1 MNKWANLYNLKVTFS
16 NCHKWDLDILAID
29 SNAVC
34 MWIKSEND
42 TESIYIINIK
52 IELIQKQYR
61 KVKNRFLAQSVK
73 DNKS

>member
-1 MNKWANLYNLKVTFS
+1 MNKWANLYNLKVEFS
-16 NCHKWDLDILAID
+16 SGHKWNLDILAVD

-42 TESIYIINIK
+42 TESIYIVHIE